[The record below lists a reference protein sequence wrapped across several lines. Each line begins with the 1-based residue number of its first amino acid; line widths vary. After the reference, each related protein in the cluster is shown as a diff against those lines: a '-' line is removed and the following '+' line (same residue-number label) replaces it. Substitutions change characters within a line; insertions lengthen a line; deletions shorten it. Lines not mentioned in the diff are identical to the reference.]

1 MSTYATDYTM
11 PELMCAAIA
20 REFRDGETAF
30 IGVGPPLI
38 GVMTAKFTNA
48 PNLTIAVEAGGVGPC
63 PRRVM
68 TCVGDSTVTERA
80 YAATSM
86 FRVFSD
92 QQRGFYDIGCISGAQ
107 IDRYGNV
114 NSTCIGD
121 YHQPQVRTAGSGG
134 ANDIGSSALRTVIM
148 IRQERRRFPE
158 KVDHLT
164 IPGYL
169 SGGEARRE
177 CGVVG
182 GGPSAVISTMG
193 VFRFDSD
200 TKEMYL
206 ETVHPKVKV
215 EQIKENVG
223 WDLAVSA
230 ELRETELPTEEV
242 IEIMRILDPAGIYLG
257 TGRQTLAGNWREYI
271 RILNESYSL
280 MDKLLREKGM
290 L

>member
-1 MSTYATDYTM
+1 
-11 PELMCAAIA
+11 MCAAIA

-158 KVDHLT
+158 KVDYLT

-169 SGGEARRE
+169 SGGETRRE

-193 VFRFDSD
+193 LFRFDSD

-223 WDLAVSA
+223 WDLTVSA
-230 ELRETELPTEEV
+230 ELRETEPPTEEEV
-242 IEIMRILDPAGIYLG
+242 EIMRILDPAGIYLG

-271 RILNESYSL
+271 RILDESYSL

>member
-1 MSTYATDYTM
+1 MSPYATDYTM

-92 QQRGFYDIGCISGAQ
+92 LQRGFYDIGCISGAQ
-107 IDRYGNV
+107 IDRFGNV

-148 IRQERRRFPE
+148 IRQEKRRFPE
-158 KVDHLT
+158 KVDYLT

-169 SGGEARRE
+169 SGGEARQE
-177 CGVVG
+177 CGMLG

-193 VFRFDSD
+193 VFRFDSE

-206 ETVHPKVKV
+206 ATVHPKVTV
-215 EQIKENVG
+215 DQIKENVG
-223 WDLAVSA
+223 WDLSISTKIK
-230 ELRETELPTEEV
+230 ETEPPTEEE

>member
-1 MSTYATDYTM
+1 M

-48 PNLTIAVEAGGVGPC
+48 PNLAIAVEAGGVGPC

-107 IDRYGNV
+107 IDRFGNV

-121 YHQPQVRTAGSGG
+121 YHQPQVRMAGSGG

-158 KVDHLT
+158 KVDYLT

-177 CGVVG
+177 SGVLG

-206 ETVHPKVKV
+206 ETVHPKMKV

-223 WDLAVSA
+223 WDLAVSP
-230 ELRETELPTEEV
+230 ELSETEPPTEEE

-257 TGRQTLAGNWREYI
+257 TGRQTLAGNWKEYI
-271 RILNESYSL
+271 RILDESYSL

>member
-48 PNLTIAVEAGGVGPC
+48 PNLAIAVEAGGVGPC

-107 IDRYGNV
+107 IDRFGNV

-121 YHQPQVRTAGSGG
+121 YHQPQVRMAGSGG

-158 KVDHLT
+158 KVDYLT

-177 CGVVG
+177 SGVLG

-206 ETVHPKVKV
+206 ETVHPKMKV

-223 WDLAVSA
+223 WDLAVSP
-230 ELRETELPTEEV
+230 ELSETEPPTEEE

-257 TGRQTLAGNWREYI
+257 TGRQTLAGNWKEYI
-271 RILNESYSL
+271 RILDESYSL